1 MLFFGGSSLGGSS
14 WLLVEMCWTRGSA
27 MHRSAYRQEERQAIS
42 WEAASLSCHVWPRVA
57 TRNGKAGSTRSG
69 PYVNNNKKD
78 SVMQL
83 NASEWARKA
92 RWEVTWVERGRV
104 GVCVKCI
111 RVEDMHQRTRWKVR
125 CFDGSVGASDWACC
139 CCRWSN
145 REQPLR

>member
-1 MLFFGGSSLGGSS
+1 MLFLGGRLWGSS
-14 WLLVEMCWTRGSA
+14 WLLVEMRWTRGSA
-27 MHRSAYRQEERQAIS
+27 MHRSAYRQEERQVIS

-83 NASEWARKA
+83 NASEWTRKA

-104 GVCVKCI
+104 GVCVKCAFALRI
-111 RVEDMHQRTRWKVR
+111 CTKGLVGK
-125 CFDGSVGASDWACC
+125 FDVLTVAASDWACC

-145 REQPLR
+145 REQP